1 MNTVKILSENPDVL
15 SKYQDKFQY
24 ILVDEYQDTNN
35 SQYLLIN
42 LLAQANRNLC
52 VVGDD
57 DQSIYKF
64 RGANIGNILNF
75 EDDYS
80 CLLYTSATDKKI
92 ENGYFLTLDFGCVFE
107 GYCSD
112 MTRTVVVGKANDKQK
127 EIYNT
132 VLKAQTTAIDAI
144 KAGMKLS
151 LIHI

>member
-1 MNTVKILSENPDVL
+1 MLILVIIYPLFKILSENPDVL

-64 RGANIGNILNF
+64 RGAISEIFLIL
-75 EDDYS
+75 
-80 CLLYTSATDKKI
+80 KMI
-92 ENGYFLTLDFGCVFE
+92 TLM
-107 GYCSD
+107 YK
-112 MTRTVVVGKANDKQK
+112 R
-127 EIYNT
+127 
-132 VLKAQTTAIDAI
+132 
-144 KAGMKLS
+144 
-151 LIHI
+151 

>member
-15 SKYQDKFQY
+15 SKYQDKFRY

-80 CLLYTSATDKKI
+80 D
-92 ENGYFLTLDFGCVFE
+92 V
-107 GYCSD
+107 
-112 MTRTVVVGKANDKQK
+112 QK
-127 EIYNT
+127 DN
-132 VLKAQTTAIDAI
+132 A
-144 KAGMKLS
+144 
-151 LIHI
+151 